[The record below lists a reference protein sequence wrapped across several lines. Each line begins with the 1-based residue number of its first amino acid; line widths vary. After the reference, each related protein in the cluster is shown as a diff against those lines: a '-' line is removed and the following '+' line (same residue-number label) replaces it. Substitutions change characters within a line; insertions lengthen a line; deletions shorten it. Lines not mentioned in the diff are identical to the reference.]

1 MRFRNPIAEIA
12 AYHMRPSQGGHHLCY
27 IRLQYTDEKGIVKA
41 CERGILDVRVTGG
54 KPVLHG
60 FPDSFEKDPIM
71 HRHKF
76 LDPVF
81 AHRGSFI
88 SRMMEKREDIV
99 RIILLRELLTL
110 IAPAVR

>member
-27 IRLQYTDEKGIVKA
+27 IRLQYTDEKGIVKP

-54 KPVLHG
+54 KLVLHG

-71 HRHKF
+71 H
-76 LDPVF
+76 LEPVY

>member
-12 AYHMRPSQGGHHLCY
+12 AYHMCPSQGGHHLCY
-27 IRLQYTDEKGIVKA
+27 IRLQYTDEKGIVKP

-76 LDPVF
+76 LDPAYV
-81 AHRGSFI
+81 HRGSFI
-88 SRMMEKREDIV
+88 SRMMEKREDNV
-99 RIILLRELLTL
+99 RIILLREPLTL

>member
-12 AYHMRPSQGGHHLCY
+12 AYHMCPSQGGHHLCY
-27 IRLQYTDEKGIVKA
+27 IRLQYTDEKGIVKP

-54 KPVLHG
+54 KPVLRG

-71 HRHKF
+71 H
-76 LDPVF
+76 LEPVY

-88 SRMMEKREDIV
+88 SRMMEKREDIA
-99 RIILLRELLTL
+99 RIILLREPLTL

>member
-1 MRFRNPIAEIA
+1 
-12 AYHMRPSQGGHHLCY
+12 MRPSQGGHHLCY